1 MAKRVNK
8 NQISV
13 SFHLLVKQL
22 PNEDDPQQPFEAPFS
37 REDFARLLM
46 RLRAEPINVRD
57 PEVIR
62 RIKLGTDL
70 PFSNFQEPDL
80 GLYFGNFEGAYYGQK
95 YRNNVHGEISADSL
109 NLRPFNYL
117 VTLLRDGTILVGVTY
132 NGQFG
137 DYDGIRKCFSYILR
151 GNHIVS
157 SRTIR
162 NLATELGEGE
172 PVSIK
177 VTYRRSGG
185 RPERRSL
192 FNRTFDIG
200 IRNSEFGEGFDD
212 YVRDIANRA
221 RGDVEARRRIISEIV
236 NESEMIQVE
245 DSDVVG
251 CTAIVRE
258 NKRTRTVYILGENN
272 FATKF
277 PLNVNVNADGVP
289 DYDQVRDQAIQVMRQ
304 HVIPLLN

>member
-1 MAKRVNK
+1 MAKKHKN

-13 SFHLLVKQL
+13 SFHLLLKQL
-22 PNEDDPQQPFEAPFS
+22 PNEVDPHEPIVVPFS
-37 REDFARLLM
+37 QREFNRLLARLEDDQPL
-46 RLRAEPINVRD
+46 NVRD

-62 RIKLGTDL
+62 SIKQGVDL
-70 PFSNFQEPDL
+70 PFSNFQEPDA

-95 YRNNVHGEISADSL
+95 YRNNIHGDITADSL

-132 NGQFG
+132 NGNFG
-137 DYDGIRKCFSYILR
+137 DYDGIRKCFSHILR
-151 GNHIVS
+151 GNHIVA

-162 NLATELGEGE
+162 NLATELGAGD

-177 VTYRRSGG
+177 VTYRRKGG

-192 FNRTFDIG
+192 FGRTGDIA
-200 IRNSEFGEGFDD
+200 IRNTDFGEGFDGF
-212 YVRDIANRA
+212 VRDVANRA
-221 RGDVEARRRIISEIV
+221 RGDTAARKRVIAEII
-236 NESEMIQVE
+236 NESEMIQVDDDE
-245 DSDVVG
+245 VVG

-277 PLNVNVNADGVP
+277 PLNVSVNADGVP
-289 DYDQVRDQAIQVMRQ
+289 DYDQVRDQAIEAMRNYVM
-304 HVIPLLN
+304 PLL